1 MEFFNNSMLYER
13 KAYEVVY
20 DESKRI
26 FIDDGSISPEMLFY
40 GVFAKVP
47 TFNWR
52 VDVDE
57 DPNKWLLI
65 DHANPNGIDLKD
77 AYGTK
82 RSKNKHKRLLGKKY
96 YGSFQELVDM
106 IGTKGISIDG
116 AHIFFAQ
123 NVLLYATKLYN
134 DNKLS
139 LDWLSIYSSY
149 DCKEELTNVLNS
161 ELKSIYSPMDGM
173 KMQLVA
179 KGKGGFYTVYAE
191 PNAFITDI
199 ERNYN
204 DDLEHDRILD
214 MLTEDRQH
222 LLLFNGEPG
231 TGKTSY
237 IKHLAST
244 VNNNFLYMDYKLF
257 DDSASQMFVDFLQ
270 EHIGEVIVLEDCE
283 KLLMDRKKGNGLLS
297 TILNLT
303 DGILGDMF
311 KIKFICTFNCKKS
324 DIDSAMLRKGRLSLM
339 YEFKKLSVDKVRKI
353 LNDNSI
359 QEEKTLADVYNLQS
373 NGNEGMEI
381 KRIGF

>member
-1 MEFFNNSMLYER
+1 MGFFNNSMLYER

-20 DESKRI
+20 DNSKRI
-26 FIDDGSISPEMLFY
+26 FVDNGSISPEMLFY

-47 TFNWR
+47 TFNWML
-52 VDVDE
+52 DVDE
-57 DPNKWLLI
+57 EPNKWLLI
-65 DHANPNGIDLKD
+65 DNANQNGIDLKD
-77 AYGTK
+77 AYGKK
-82 RSKNKHKRLLGKKY
+82 RSKNKNKRLLGKKY

-116 AHIFFAQ
+116 TYIFFAQ
-123 NVLLYATKLYN
+123 NILLYATRAYN
-134 DNKLS
+134 ENR
-139 LDWLSIYSSY
+139 LDLDSLSIYSSY
-149 DCKEELTNVLNS
+149 DCKEQLTNILNS

-204 DDLEHDRILD
+204 DDLEHDRILG

-257 DDSASQMFVDFLQ
+257 DDSASQMFMDFLQ

-283 KLLMDRKKGNGLLS
+283 KLLMDREKGNGLLS

-359 QEEKTLADVYNLQS
+359 KEEKSLADVYNLQS

>member
-1 MEFFNNSMLYER
+1 MGFFNNSMLYER

-20 DESKRI
+20 DENKRI
-26 FIDDGSISPEMLFY
+26 FVDDGSISPEMLFY

-47 TFNWR
+47 TFNWKL
-52 VDVDE
+52 DVDE
-57 DPNKWLLI
+57 YPNKWFLI
-65 DHANPNGIDLKD
+65 DNANPNGIDLKD
-77 AYGTK
+77 AYDPK
-82 RSKNKHKRLLGKKY
+82 RLKNKNKRLLGKKY

-106 IGTKGISIDG
+106 IGTKGIYIDG
-116 AHIFFAQ
+116 AYIFFAQ
-123 NVLLYATKLYN
+123 NVLLYATKAYN
-134 DNKLS
+134 ENR
-139 LDWLSIYSSY
+139 LDLDSLSIYSSY
-149 DCKEELTNVLNS
+149 DCKEELTNILNS

>member
-1 MEFFNNSMLYER
+1 MGFFNNSMLYER

-20 DESKRI
+20 DNSKRI
-26 FIDDGSISPEMLFY
+26 FVDNGSISPEMLFY

-47 TFNWR
+47 TFNWML
-52 VDVDE
+52 DVDE
-57 DPNKWLLI
+57 EPNKWLLI
-65 DHANPNGIDLKD
+65 DNANQNGIDLKD
-77 AYGTK
+77 AYGKK
-82 RSKNKHKRLLGKKY
+82 RSKNKNKRLLGKKY

-116 AHIFFAQ
+116 TYIFFAQ
-123 NVLLYATKLYN
+123 NILLYATRAYN
-134 DNKLS
+134 ENR
-139 LDWLSIYSSY
+139 LDLDSLSIYSSY
-149 DCKEELTNVLNS
+149 DCKEQLTNILNS

-179 KGKGGFYTVYAE
+179 KGNGGFYTVYAE

-257 DDSASQMFVDFLQ
+257 DDSASQMFMDFLQ

-283 KLLMDRKKGNGLLS
+283 KLLMDREKGNGLLS

-359 QEEKTLADVYNLQS
+359 KEEKSLADVYNLQS